1 MALKFDIFV
10 FGFTQEARQC
20 LSNSALE
27 FLHSD
32 GYKSPTEAIS
42 VGLLLDSLSKH
53 A

>member
-10 FGFTQEARQC
+10 LGFTQEARQF